1 MSVTGLNGDLL
12 VAGAGL
18 LAGAVNAIA
27 GGGTLISFPALLATG
42 QSALSANITSTV
54 ALVWGWAGGTFA
66 YRPELVG
73 QRQRV
78 IRLAIPAIVGGV
90 GGAVLLLETPA
101 HSFRAVVPYLVLLAC
116 ALLGAQPYLGR
127 LLDRQRGAHER
138 ITLDVYIVVLV
149 GGVYGSYFGA
159 GLGVALLAL
168 LGLLLADDLQRIN
181 ALKGPLGF
189 LVNIAG
195 AAVFLASG
203 RVHWVHCAILAVSA
217 FIGAM
222 LSVRFARKLSPNV
235 LRFTVVVLG
244 VVVAVVLIAR
254 G

>member
-1 MSVTGLNGDLL
+1 MSVTGVNGDLL

-73 QRQRV
+73 QRSRV
-78 IRLAIPAIVGGV
+78 VRLAVPALIGGV
-90 GGAVLLLETPA
+90 AGALLLLNTPA
-101 HSFRAVVPYLVLLAC
+101 HAFRAIVPYLVLLAC
-116 ALLGAQPYLGR
+116 ALLAAQPFLAKLLSRHRGR
-127 LLDRQRGAHER
+127 HER
-138 ITLDVYIVVLV
+138 ITADVYLVVLI
-149 GGVYGSYFGA
+149 GGIYGSYFGA

-168 LGLLLADDLQRIN
+168 LGLLLADNLQRIN

-189 LVNIAG
+189 VVNLAG
-195 AAVFLASG
+195 AAVFLGSG
-203 RVHWVHCAILAVSA
+203 QVHWVHALILAVAA
-217 FIGAM
+217 FIGATI
-222 LSVRFARKLSPNV
+222 SVRFARRLDPDV
-235 LRFTVVVLG
+235 LRYVVVSLG
-244 VVVAVVLIAR
+244 VVVAVVLIVH

>member
-1 MSVTGLNGDLL
+1 MSLGVVQGDLL
-12 VAGAGL
+12 VAGAGFV
-18 LAGAVNAIA
+18 AGAVNAIA

-54 ALVWGWAGGTFA
+54 ALVWGWAGGTFG
-66 YRPELVG
+66 YRPELRG

-78 IRLAIPAIVGGV
+78 VRLAVPAILGGV

-101 HSFRAVVPYLVLLAC
+101 DSFRTVVPYLVLVAC
-116 ALLGAQPYLGR
+116 ALLAAQPHLGR
-127 LLDRQRGAHER
+127 LLTRQQGGHER
-138 ITLDVYIVVLV
+138 ITVDVYLVVLI
-149 GGVYGSYFGA
+149 GGIYGSYFGA

-189 LVNIAG
+189 LVNISG
-195 AAVFLASG
+195 AAVFVASG
-203 RVHWVHCAILAVSA
+203 RVHWIHAAILAGTA

-222 LSVRFARKLSPNV
+222 ASVRYARRLSPEV
-235 LRFTVVVLG
+235 LRYTVVTLG
-244 VVVAVVLIAR
+244 VVVAAVLIAR
-254 G
+254 R

>member
-1 MSVTGLNGDLL
+1 MNTVAGDLL

-66 YRPELVG
+66 YRPELRG
-73 QRQRV
+73 QRERV
-78 IRLAIPAIVGGV
+78 IRLSVPAVIGGI
-90 GGAVLLLETPA
+90 GGAVLLLNTPA
-101 HSFRAVVPYLVLLAC
+101 DSFRAVVPYLVLLAC
-116 ALLGAQPYLGR
+116 ALLAAQPYLGR
-127 LLDRQRGAHER
+127 LLTRQRGAHDR
-138 ITLDVYIVVLV
+138 ITPDVYLVVLV

-203 RVHWVHCAILAVSA
+203 RVHWIHCAILAGSA
-217 FIGAM
+217 FVGATIGVRYARR
-222 LSVRFARKLSPNV
+222 LSDNA
-235 LRFTVVVLG
+235 LRIAVVVLG
-244 VVVAVVLIAR
+244 VVVAVVLIVR
-254 G
+254 N